1 MASFI
6 VGYIFLIAGN
16 SALMLVFLNSLS
28 IFLSLIFQDFVAYI
42 LFAVGFHSLA
52 KKYPAFGKAKIL
64 SYILAAVSTLAY
76 LLSLAVPPLSAIVVG
91 LFISVCVLLTRLY
104 LIYMTVNVISG
115 LDTDMFKS
123 LDSGSLRTWWFIAC
137 VLHILCVIFSVLVL
151 LGVGTLAWI
160 YMGFNDFALIASCV
174 FACYLNKALSLLI
187 KG

>member
-64 SYILAAVSTLAY
+64 SYVLAVVSTLAY

-104 LIYMTVNVISG
+104 LMYMTVNVISG

-137 VLHILCVIFSVLVL
+137 VLHILCWFCWESARWPGYI
-151 LGVGTLAWI
+151 W
-160 YMGFNDFALIASCV
+160 ASTTSR
-174 FACYLNKALSLLI
+174 LSLPAYSPAILI
-187 KG
+187 KRLVC

>member
-1 MASFI
+1 M
-6 VGYIFLIAGN
+6 
-16 SALMLVFLNSLS
+16 
-28 IFLSLIFQDFVAYI
+28 
-42 LFAVGFHSLA
+42 
-52 KKYPAFGKAKIL
+52 
-64 SYILAAVSTLAY
+64 
-76 LLSLAVPPLSAIVVG
+76 
-91 LFISVCVLLTRLY
+91 
-104 LIYMTVNVISG
+104 YMTVNVISG

>member
-52 KKYPAFGKAKIL
+52 KKCPAFGKAKIL
-64 SYILAAVSTLAY
+64 SYVLAVVSTLAY

-104 LIYMTVNVISG
+104 LMYMTVNVISG

>member
-64 SYILAAVSTLAY
+64 SYVLAVVSTLAY

-104 LIYMTVNVISG
+104 LMYMTVNVISG

-137 VLHILCVIFSVLVL
+137 VLHILCWFCWESARWPGYI
-151 LGVGTLAWI
+151 W
-160 YMGFNDFALIASCV
+160 ASTTSR
-174 FACYLNKALSLLI
+174 LSLPAYSPAISTRRLVC
-187 KG
+187 

>member
-1 MASFI
+1 M
-6 VGYIFLIAGN
+6 YL
-16 SALMLVFLNSLS
+16 
-28 IFLSLIFQDFVAYI
+28 
-42 LFAVGFHSLA
+42 AV
-52 KKYPAFGKAKIL
+52 
-64 SYILAAVSTLAY
+64 VSTLAY

-104 LIYMTVNVISG
+104 LMYMTVNVISG

>member
-16 SALMLVFLNSLS
+16 SALTLVFLNSLS
-28 IFLSLIFQDFVAYI
+28 IFLSLIFQNFVAYI

-64 SYILAAVSTLAY
+64 SYILAAVSTVAFLV
-76 LLSLAVPPLSAIVVG
+76 S
-91 LFISVCVLLTRLY
+91 F
-104 LIYMTVNVISG
+104 VISSDIIDIIIG
-115 LDTDMFKS
+115 FIMSCVFYGRICLMYMAVKAITSLDTDIS
-123 LDSGSLRTWWFIAC
+123 SPLGSRNIDTWWFFAC
-137 VLHILCVIFSVLVL
+137 VLYGFSLASYILVL
-151 LGVGTLAWI
+151 LGADLLSWVYI
-160 YMGFNDFALIASCV
+160 GFYDFALIASCV

>member
-76 LLSLAVPPLSAIVVG
+76 SLSVIMPSIGTVFSILIMICIFA
-91 LFISVCVLLTRLY
+91 RLY
-104 LIYMTVNVISG
+104 LMYMTVNVISG
-115 LDTDMFKS
+115 LDTDIFKS

-137 VLHILCVIFSVLVL
+137 VLHILCTALYVLIL
-151 LGVGTLAWI
+151 SGTDILAWI
-160 YMGFNDFALIASCV
+160 YIGFNDFALIASCV